1 MGVLAQP
8 VEDSRFTIKVRLKET
23 ILSRILFLTVDR
35 EPIIHSEINKS
46 ERKTAKEMQMQGTEF
61 WTPCEKVRVG

>member
-8 VEDSRFTIKVRLKET
+8 VEDSRFTIKIRFKET
-23 ILSRILFLTVDR
+23 MLSHILFLTVDQ

-46 ERKTAKEMQMQGTEF
+46 ERKTAKEIQM
-61 WTPCEKVRVG
+61 